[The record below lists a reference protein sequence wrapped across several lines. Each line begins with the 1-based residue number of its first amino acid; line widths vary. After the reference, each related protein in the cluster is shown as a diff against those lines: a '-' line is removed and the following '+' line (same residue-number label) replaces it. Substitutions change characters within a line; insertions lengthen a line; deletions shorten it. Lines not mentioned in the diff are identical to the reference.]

1 MGGHFRTHRGR
12 GDVAQGREENGKRIK
27 GAVTGGLQPW
37 AAGAQAPWGFC
48 RRIAESSPC
57 KDKAAGALAR
67 QLLSVLGTDSQPVQ
81 PAAPLGA
88 EAGSQLTCRSPLQAA
103 SAGQAPAPHSPA
115 PIWTANQRSS
125 QTDLSGNACHPRC
138 GPFVRL
144 CSMPP
149 ASSSWHEWEGPC
161 EELPGLSVGRKGC
174 HGHSHGQ
181 GEMQCILPVGEEMQR
196 RRAGARARGAGFT
209 DASLARLCSSGQG
222 VCVRESV
229 LCEPSSATRVRTVLA
244 MARSRDFESLPSL
257 QGPLRSWFGGSVR
270 SVSLRRWVTLFGIQG
285 EGKQEVTC

>member
-1 MGGHFRTHRGR
+1 M
-12 GDVAQGREENGKRIK
+12 AQGREENGNRIK

-144 CSMPP
+144 CSVPP
-149 ASSSWHEWEGPC
+149 PPHPPPGMSGRGPAKNC
-161 EELPGLSVGRKGC
+161 QAFPWAGRGVTATATVKERCSVFC
-174 HGHSHGQ
+174 
-181 GEMQCILPVGEEMQR
+181 P
-196 RRAGARARGAGFT
+196 
-209 DASLARLCSSGQG
+209 
-222 VCVRESV
+222 
-229 LCEPSSATRVRTVLA
+229 
-244 MARSRDFESLPSL
+244 
-257 QGPLRSWFGGSVR
+257 
-270 SVSLRRWVTLFGIQG
+270 
-285 EGKQEVTC
+285 